1 MSDEMKVLNEQ
12 EVENVTGGA
21 AHANGQY
28 WSDGGA
34 TYYRIAPNDYLGNIA
49 QMFGTTPYAIQALN
63 PYTAHHGAASQCCCH
78 ECPGGGARPCRTG
91 RRPAPCFHSA

>member
-1 MSDEMKVLNEQ
+1 MSEMNFLNNNQ
-12 EVENVTGGA
+12 LNAVSGGA

-49 QMFGTTPYAIQALN
+49 QLFGTTPYAIQQLN
-63 PYTAHHGAASQCCCH
+63 PGVIKNVNVIRAGDVI
-78 ECPGGGARPCRTG
+78 RVR
-91 RRPAPCFHSA
+91 

>member
-1 MSDEMKVLNEQ
+1 MAFMNDNQMNAVS
-12 EVENVTGGA
+12 GGA

-49 QMFGTTPYAIQALN
+49 QMFGTSPYAIQQLN
-63 PYTAHHGAASQCCCH
+63 PGKIKNIDVIRAGDVI
-78 ECPGGGARPCRTG
+78 RVR
-91 RRPAPCFHSA
+91 

>member
-1 MSDEMKVLNEQ
+1 MATLNDNQ
-12 EVENVTGGA
+12 LNAVSGGA

-49 QMFGTTPYAIQALN
+49 QLFGTTPYAIQQLN
-63 PYTAHHGAASQCCCH
+63 PGVIKNVNVIRAGDVI
-78 ECPGGGARPCRTG
+78 RVR
-91 RRPAPCFHSA
+91 

>member
-1 MSDEMKVLNEQ
+1 MAILNDNQ
-12 EVENVTGGA
+12 LNAVSGGA

-49 QMFGTTPYAIQALN
+49 QMFGTTPYAIQQLN
-63 PYTAHHGAASQCCCH
+63 PGVIKNVNVIRAGDVI
-78 ECPGGGARPCRTG
+78 RVR
-91 RRPAPCFHSA
+91 

>member
-1 MSDEMKVLNEQ
+1 MSDEVKVLNDQ
-12 EVENVTGGA
+12 EAENVAGGA
-21 AHANGQY
+21 AHANGQS

-63 PYTAHHGAASQCCCH
+63 PGVIKKIDVIRAGDVI
-78 ECPGGGARPCRTG
+78 RVR
-91 RRPAPCFHSA
+91 

>member
-1 MSDEMKVLNEQ
+1 MAILNDNQ
-12 EVENVTGGA
+12 LNAVSGGA

-49 QMFGTTPYAIQALN
+49 QLFGTTPAAIQQLN
-63 PYTAHHGAASQCCCH
+63 PGVIKNVNVIRAGDVI
-78 ECPGGGARPCRTG
+78 RVR
-91 RRPAPCFHSA
+91 

>member
-1 MSDEMKVLNEQ
+1 MAILNDNQ
-12 EVENVTGGA
+12 LGAVSGGA

-49 QMFGTTPYAIQALN
+49 QLFGTTPYAIQQLN
-63 PYTAHHGAASQCCCH
+63 PGVIKKIDVIRAGDVI
-78 ECPGGGARPCRTG
+78 RVR
-91 RRPAPCFHSA
+91 

>member
-1 MSDEMKVLNEQ
+1 MAILNDNQ
-12 EVENVTGGA
+12 LGAVSGGA

-49 QMFGTTPYAIQALN
+49 QLFGTTPYAIQQLN
-63 PYTAHHGAASQCCCH
+63 PGVIKNVNVIRAGDVI
-78 ECPGGGARPCRTG
+78 RVR
-91 RRPAPCFHSA
+91 